1 MNINY
6 YKSKKKI
13 PSWLKWLFTIIII
26 ILLISVTFG
35 LIMYNTIQKDKT
47 KGYSQTEKDVLNNT
61 DIVSIDKI
69 THFFGEKEY
78 HIAFGQDSDNNGEI
92 AFVEQN
98 ENNEQILTFDSK
110 EMISEQKIQSLWDK
124 DCKDCKL
131 IKITPAMVDKEPLWE
146 IAYENHEEH
155 YIINYL
161 SMYDG
166 SSYEQYHF
174 KPTFK

>member
-92 AFVEQN
+92 AFVEIGRASCR
-98 ENNEQILTFDSK
+98 ER
-110 EMISEQKIQSLWDK
+110 
-124 DCKDCKL
+124 
-131 IKITPAMVDKEPLWE
+131 V
-146 IAYENHEEH
+146 
-155 YIINYL
+155 
-161 SMYDG
+161 
-166 SSYEQYHF
+166 
-174 KPTFK
+174 